1 MSRGVE
7 VDDVGF
13 CFLEGSPSETWAACL
28 RDTCFPVVFE
38 SHQWWERKSLHEN
51 VGCLI
56 ALGESPKRFCKRE
69 SLCFD
74 SVESSATDFVSL
86 ANVFSLA
93 TNVPFGVKEMMP
105 W

>member
-1 MSRGVE
+1 MSRGAE

-38 SHQWWERKSLHEN
+38 GSSMVGTKESPLSCN

-69 SLCFD
+69 SLCFALLSRRRLTLCHLQMS
-74 SVESSATDFVSL
+74 SVLRPMFHLLS
-86 ANVFSLA
+86 
-93 TNVPFGVKEMMP
+93 KK
-105 W
+105 